1 MNNQIEKQ
9 KSQNSLNLSKKQNE
23 LIGTWIENE
32 IELELA
38 QTFSYKKIGQFDK
51 QDMTE
56 LVELMAKWKVL
67 LGAVNEATSAE
78 LILICQFIYDN
89 FKKFTLEDIKMA
101 MNWAISG
108 KINMSFVSTKSISAL
123 YVSKALQLYEE
134 EKKNII
140 NKIALNKAN
149 YERKESISN
158 NSNATPEDKANI
170 FKELIIDVYKNYKQ
184 KNNFQDFKDFVYYW
198 IKNNKIFIPSKT
210 IIQEAMIYGETKNRE
225 LKELEKEDKR
235 KVFSV
240 IKYFESQDDE
250 YRKKK
255 FARQYIVIQFFNK
268 INNLE
273 ELLSYIKI
281 QQFKNK

>member
-32 IELELA
+32 TELELA

-89 FKKFTLEDIKMA
+89 FKRFTLEDIKIA

-108 KINMSFVSTKSISAL
+108 KIDMSFVSTKTISAL

-140 NKIALNKAN
+140 NKIALEKSN
-149 YERKESISN
+149 YERKESISKGA
-158 NSNATPEDKANI
+158 NASVEDKANI
-170 FKELIIDVYKNYKQ
+170 FKELLIDVYKNYKQ
-184 KNNFQDFKDFVYYW
+184 ENKFQDFKDFVYLW
-198 IKNNKIFIPSKT
+198 LKNNKIFIPSKKL
-210 IIQEAMIYGETKNRE
+210 IQDAMIYGETKNRE
-225 LKELEKEDKR
+225 LKQLEKEDKR

-240 IKYFESQDDE
+240 IKYFESQDEE

-255 FARQYIVIQFFNK
+255 FARQYIVMQFLDK
-268 INNLE
+268 INNLQ

-281 QQFKNK
+281 EQFKNK